1 MISKTNFYGYQGR
14 WAWVDLTQQRVRIEE
29 PPLEYYKNFIGGR
42 GVQAALIHDLIKKKG
57 PLEDP
62 LSPLNRIIIGNSSLN
77 DTFIPTAGRGSCSF
91 ISPMTRSPQAIP
103 GLQDHHPVWGL
114 ITHSSCGG
122 HFPNRLKRAGF
133 DQIIIDGRA
142 DQPVRLLVCEGQVT
156 IVKAEEELF
165 EIKGGQKVPR
175 PTSAIISFLNRKY
188 PGSSSVCLGP
198 AGWNLI
204 PYANLVLDY
213 HRNFGRG
220 GGGAVFGSKNLVA
233 ITAWGKQPVKI
244 FDEEQFS
251 KLTKKIDQQ
260 VEEAV
265 ADPNQTVSFRPQTGT
280 TWWLDRAFRGDY
292 LGQVGGYLPW
302 HNYDEGYFDPSKYEQ
317 VSTRAF
323 LNISGKHQ
331 VCHRC
336 RHVFC
341 TRQAKVAQG
350 EFKGEGV
357 RPEFETIALWINC
370 CLMDREAIFYL
381 NKRANDLGV
390 DTMSWGSLTA
400 TAMEL
405 TEKGF
410 LVDDQGSLRFGDP
423 REMLLFLEGITYQ
436 SSPLGELFGR
446 YPDAVILEL
455 IASQP
460 RSYHQ
465 DIIYC
470 FTQTYGGLG
479 YAGIEP
485 KVFPGMFTAY
495 GTSNRGRGDHTYA
508 WTIQAEEA
516 GLKEPEE
523 LAAYVLQAQRGKAMI
538 DSLGLCDFFPVDI
551 FQAEFISLYHA
562 LTGIAYDE
570 ASWRACGQRIFN
582 LERKINNYQGRKRS
596 YDAFIPAKLLVPL
609 KNGPQAGKAVRPLL
623 YHRILDHYYQLQG
636 WTDQG
641 EAPKVLFEF

>member
-1 MISKTNFYGYQGR
+1 
-14 WAWVDLTQQRVRIEE
+14 
-29 PPLEYYKNFIGGR
+29 
-42 GVQAALIHDLIKKKG
+42 
-57 PLEDP
+57 LEDP

-292 LGQVGGYLPW
+292 L
-302 HNYDEGYFDPSKYEQ
+302 
-317 VSTRAF
+317 
-323 LNISGKHQ
+323 I
-331 VCHRC
+331 
-336 RHVFC
+336 
-341 TRQAKVAQG
+341 
-350 EFKGEGV
+350 
-357 RPEFETIALWINC
+357 
-370 CLMDREAIFYL
+370 
-381 NKRANDLGV
+381 
-390 DTMSWGSLTA
+390 TM
-400 TAMEL
+400 
-405 TEKGF
+405 
-410 LVDDQGSLRFGDP
+410 R
-423 REMLLFLEGITYQ
+423 
-436 SSPLGELFGR
+436 
-446 YPDAVILEL
+446 VILTRV
-455 IASQP
+455 SM
-460 RSYHQ
+460 S
-465 DIIYC
+465 
-470 FTQTYGGLG
+470 
-479 YAGIEP
+479 
-485 KVFPGMFTAY
+485 KFP
-495 GTSNRGRGDHTYA
+495 
-508 WTIQAEEA
+508 
-516 GLKEPEE
+516 P
-523 LAAYVLQAQRGKAMI
+523 
-538 DSLGLCDFFPVDI
+538 
-551 FQAEFISLYHA
+551 A
-562 LTGIAYDE
+562 L
-570 ASWRACGQRIFN
+570 F
-582 LERKINNYQGRKRS
+582 
-596 YDAFIPAKLLVPL
+596 
-609 KNGPQAGKAVRPLL
+609 
-623 YHRILDHYYQLQG
+623 
-636 WTDQG
+636 
-641 EAPKVLFEF
+641 